1 MRLRVEIGIGL
12 YFEANYNE
20 HYKGNQLLL
29 RTFMNLAGRL
39 LIRLVVKCNIASQN
53 NQFFFAALCF
63 KVGSFTI
70 GMVPSAGRFSAAERR
85 LLRC

>member
-1 MRLRVEIGIGL
+1 MGAQGQVIRLRVEIGIRL
-12 YFEANYNE
+12 YFEANYSE

-39 LIRLVVKCNIASQN
+39 LIRLVLLCC
-53 NQFFFAALCF
+53 CF

-70 GMVPSAGRFSAAERR
+70 GMVPSTGRFSAAERR
-85 LLRC
+85 WLRC